1 MPNDRS
7 LMFLCFLLWLR
18 IAAASKSFR
27 LPLLRNVKTA
37 AATSLFSLTFILQPT
52 ISIHGEA
59 YSSTFKTN
67 WWIKNFVNTLL
78 GNVPMYPAWEA
89 VLRSNSIAIAS
100 DQQIVL
106 ESISKSE
113 SSGTSDSVITNSEEE
128 RVQRKLL
135 RQQQQREGTSVS
147 AESDGSYLG
156 SLKKEQLKQEQR
168 KKSKVERS
176 KDLCETLG
184 RGCWWI
190 NEWTSL

>member
-1 MPNDRS
+1 
-7 LMFLCFLLWLR
+7 
-18 IAAASKSFR
+18 
-27 LPLLRNVKTA
+27 V
-37 AATSLFSLTFILQPT
+37 
-52 ISIHGEA
+52 
-59 YSSTFKTN
+59 
-67 WWIKNFVNTLL
+67 
-78 GNVPMYPAWEA
+78 YPAWEA

-184 RGCWWI
+184 RGC
-190 NEWTSL
+190 

>member
-1 MPNDRS
+1 
-7 LMFLCFLLWLR
+7 
-18 IAAASKSFR
+18 
-27 LPLLRNVKTA
+27 
-37 AATSLFSLTFILQPT
+37 
-52 ISIHGEA
+52 
-59 YSSTFKTN
+59 
-67 WWIKNFVNTLL
+67 
-78 GNVPMYPAWEA
+78 MYPAWEA

-106 ESISKSE
+106 ESISKSG

-176 KDLCETLG
+176 KYLCETLG
-184 RGCWWI
+184 RGC
-190 NEWTSL
+190 

>member
-1 MPNDRS
+1 
-7 LMFLCFLLWLR
+7 
-18 IAAASKSFR
+18 
-27 LPLLRNVKTA
+27 
-37 AATSLFSLTFILQPT
+37 
-52 ISIHGEA
+52 
-59 YSSTFKTN
+59 
-67 WWIKNFVNTLL
+67 
-78 GNVPMYPAWEA
+78 MYPAWEA

-106 ESISKSE
+106 ESLSKSE

-176 KDLCETLG
+176 KYLCETLG
-184 RGCWWI
+184 RGC
-190 NEWTSL
+190 